1 MGKYLKIMEITEL
14 ELQKKINNGDKII
27 VEFWSTWCGP
37 CKMMKP
43 IFERVAQNNDTDV
56 QMYTMDIDNNRDFV
70 SSLGIRSIPT
80 IKVFDGGEVKETKVG
95 VLAEQNIKELVTNLL
110 LN

>member
-1 MGKYLKIMEITEL
+1 MEITAQEL
-14 ELQKKINNGDKII
+14 EQKIENGEKVI
-27 VEFWSTWCGP
+27 VEMWAPWCGP
-37 CKMMKP
+37 CRMMKP
-43 IFERVAQNNDTDV
+43 VFEKVASSNDTDV
-56 QMYTMDIDNNRDFV
+56 QMFTMNIDENREV
-70 SSLGIRSIPT
+70 AMKYGVRSIPT

>member
-1 MGKYLKIMEITEL
+1 MEGHNNLEITAK
-14 ELQKKINNGDKII
+14 ELQEKINNGDKII
-27 VEFWSTWCGP
+27 VDFHGLWCGP
-37 CKMMKP
+37 CKMMMP
-43 IFERVAQNNDTDV
+43 VFERVAQNNDTDV
-56 QMYTMDIDNNRDFV
+56 QMYTLDIDKNREFV

-95 VLAEQNIKELVTNLL
+95 VIAEQSIKELVSNLL

>member
-1 MGKYLKIMEITEL
+1 MEITAL
-14 ELQKKINNGDKII
+14 ELQEKINKGEKII
-27 VEFWSTWCGP
+27 IEFWATWCGP

-43 IFERVAQNNDTDV
+43 TFEKVANENTSDV
-56 QMYTMDIDNNRDFV
+56 QMYTMDIDENREFV

-80 IKVFDGGEVKETKVG
+80 IKVFNGGEVTDTKVG
-95 VLAEQNIKELVTNLL
+95 VFSEQGIKDLVSNLL

>member
-1 MGKYLKIMEITEL
+1 
-14 ELQKKINNGDKII
+14 
-27 VEFWSTWCGP
+27 
-37 CKMMKP
+37 MKP

-56 QMYTMDIDNNRDFV
+56 QMYTMDIDKNREFV

-95 VLAEQNIKELVTNLL
+95 VLAEQSIKELVSNLL

>member
-1 MGKYLKIMEITEL
+1 MEITAQEL
-14 ELQKKINNGDKII
+14 EQKIENGEKVI

>member
-1 MGKYLKIMEITEL
+1 MEITAQEL
-14 ELQKKINNGDKII
+14 EQKIENGEKVI
-27 VEFWSTWCGP
+27 VEMWAPWCGP
-37 CKMMKP
+37 CRMMKP
-43 IFERVAQNNDTDV
+43 VFEKVASSNDTDV
-56 QMYTMDIDNNRDFV
+56 QMYTMNIDENQDV
-70 SSLGIRSIPT
+70 AMKYGVRSIPT